1 VFLWRRSRH
10 HRQSGSTE
18 NVPTQLPAKIL
29 QIHTLAN
36 SPGIQETFVY
46 RVLFDAGRQLLQQ
59 GDHAVTQA
67 SVELVIAGKNVQF
80 FRKLR
85 LFELEPGV
93 PIFIPSRLASALR
106 AITQPSLLLRTTTG
120 FPRKSGLKT
129 LSQLA

>member
-1 VFLWRRSRH
+1 
-10 HRQSGSTE
+10 
-18 NVPTQLPAKIL
+18 VPTQLPAKIL

-36 SPGIQETFVY
+36 SPGIQETFVN
-46 RVLFDAGRQLLQQ
+46 RVLFDAGRQLFQQ

-93 PIFIPSRLASALR
+93 PIFIPSRLAYMLFG
-106 AITQPSLLLRTTTG
+106 IDYP
-120 FPRKSGLKT
+120 
-129 LSQLA
+129 